1 MQQVQHIIG
10 GIYAA
15 LIYYGLSWLLVLL
28 NFVGITSITV
38 STSVLILLIVPL
50 FGLYPD
56 LDFSLGARIKT
67 YHSKKLNVDINM
79 LEGSPKYHRSVLTHS
94 QILLVPFFFYLLF
107 FSDSLILQY
116 ILAGAILGLN
126 SHLLLDLIPYKV
138 PEELWGSQWKI
149 FKYRLKAVFSHDIT
163 GVLKSWKFIKINL
176 KYERRWYYVNIIGGF
191 AMFAALIL
199 QNVIFTTMNIQGN
212 LFTWLWVHL

>member
-15 LIYYGLSWLLVLL
+15 LIFYGLSWLLILL
-28 NFVGITSITV
+28 NFVRITSITV

-50 FGLYPD
+50 FALYPD
-56 LDFSLGARIKT
+56 LDFSLGAKIKT
-67 YHSKKLNVDINM
+67 YHSKKLDIDLNM
-79 LEGSPKYHRSVLTHS
+79 LEGSPRYHRSVLTHS

-107 FSDSLILQY
+107 FSDNLILQY
-116 ILAGAILGLN
+116 LLAGAILGLN
-126 SHLLLDLIPYKV
+126 SHLLLDLNPYKV

-149 FKYRLKAVFSHDIT
+149 FKYRLKVVFIHNIT

-176 KYERRWYYVNIIGGF
+176 KHGRRWYYLNIFFGF
-191 AMFAALIL
+191 IMFAILIL

-212 LFTWLWVHL
+212 LFTWLWAYF